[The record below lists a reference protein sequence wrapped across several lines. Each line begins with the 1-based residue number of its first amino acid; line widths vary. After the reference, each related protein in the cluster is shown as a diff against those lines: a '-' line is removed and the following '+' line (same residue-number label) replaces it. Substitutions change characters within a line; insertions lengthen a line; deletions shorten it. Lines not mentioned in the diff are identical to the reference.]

1 MHTTKNVYPLVL
13 NFMLRVDTYL
23 GVVSS
28 VPVDL
33 GVVSSAPAVLG
44 LAVSSVNMVI
54 SLES

>member
-44 LAVSSVNMVI
+44 LAVSSFNMVI